1 MSHPWQRLFAPLP
14 DGELQ
19 HRTIPA
25 LGWKSLSLHL
35 SAGEAGLRHV
45 LVTLDEKGVP
55 ISASDHVLTCEDG
68 RNLHESVGGRLEA
81 DGRFLGTRWRTV
93 TREVEGQDDAEVLES
108 VSSPP
113 SEEDAQA
120 LRALVAE
127 ILRRAG

>member
-1 MSHPWQRLFAPLP
+1 V
-14 DGELQ
+14 
-19 HRTIPA
+19 
-25 LGWKSLSLHL
+25 HL

-45 LVTLDEKGVP
+45 LVTLDESRAP
-55 ISASDHVLTCEDG
+55 ISASDHVLTCEGG

-93 TREVEGQDDAEVLES
+93 TREIEGRDDAEVLEC

-127 ILRRAG
+127 VLRRAG